1 VAQNIMNPQAL
12 NFAFRLI
19 VATSILLSLGEFF
32 GAALV
37 TPILPI
43 IAWEIETVDDSFRV
57 DGINVV
63 NKKSNTVIQLKVAQ
77 IRPMIIGDHVLQQ
90 KSGRF
95 FEPNV
100 LVGSVLQPL
109 IVLFTLLLSWQV
121 KSYLVILIRLLLG
134 VPAAAVLIATNTPLA
149 LVGAIWDF
157 RELVPN
163 LEPHTLVYW
172 NDFLQ
177 TGGPLVMAIA
187 AALLVVSVADR
198 LTSSYLGIRQTSN
211 SVVGHSKQ
219 KN

>member
-1 VAQNIMNPQAL
+1 MNPQTR

-19 VATSILLSLGEFF
+19 VVTVVLLSLGEIF
-32 GAALV
+32 GTSLV
-37 TPILPI
+37 KPILPT
-43 IAWEIETVDDSFRV
+43 IAWEIETIDDSFRV

-63 NKKSNTVIQLKVAQ
+63 SKKNNNVIQLKVSQ
-77 IRPMIIGDHVLQQ
+77 IRPMIIGDHVLQP

-100 LVGSVLQPL
+100 LVGSVLQPI
-109 IVLFTLLLSWQV
+109 IVFLTILLSWQA
-121 KSYLVILIRLLLG
+121 KSYLVFLIRLLLA
-134 VPAAAVLIATNTPLA
+134 VPVTTVLFATNTPLA
-149 LVGAIWDF
+149 FVGAMWDF

-187 AALLVVSVADR
+187 AALLVVSLADR
-198 LTSSYLGIRQTSN
+198 WANSYPRSRQASSLAN
-211 SVVGHSKQ
+211 
-219 KN
+219 

>member
-1 VAQNIMNPQAL
+1 MNPQAR

-19 VATSILLSLGEFF
+19 VVAAILLSLGEFF

-37 TPILPI
+37 TPILPT
-43 IAWEIETVDDSFRV
+43 IAWEIETIDDSFRV

-63 NKKSNTVIQLKVAQ
+63 SKKNNTVIQLQVAQ
-77 IRPMIIGDHVLQQ
+77 IRPMIIGAHVLQP

-100 LVGSVLQPL
+100 LMGSVLQPI
-109 IVLFTLLLSWQV
+109 IVFLTILLSWQA
-121 KSYLVILIRLLLG
+121 KSILIMLMRLLLG
-134 VPAAAVLIATNTPLA
+134 VPVAAFLVATNTPLA
-149 LVGAIWDF
+149 FVGAMWDF
-157 RELVPN
+157 RELVAN

-187 AALLVVSVADR
+187 AALLVVSVSDR
-198 LTSSYLGIRQTSN
+198 STSYQLINPQELTQEN
-211 SVVGHSKQ
+211 
-219 KN
+219 

>member
-1 VAQNIMNPQAL
+1 MNPQVR

-19 VATSILLSLGEFF
+19 VVTAILLSLGEVF
-32 GAALV
+32 GTALV
-37 TPILPI
+37 TPILPTI
-43 IAWEIETVDDSFRV
+43 SWEIETIDDSFRV

-63 NKKSNTVIQLKVAQ
+63 NKKNNTVIQLKVAQ
-77 IRPMIIGDHVLQQ
+77 IRPMIIGDHVLQP
-90 KSGRF
+90 KSSRF

-100 LVGSVLQPL
+100 LVGSVLLPI
-109 IVLFTLLLSWQV
+109 IVFFSILLSWQT
-121 KSYLVILIRLLLG
+121 KSILIFLMRLLIG
-134 VPAAAVLIATNTPLA
+134 VPVAVVLVATNTPLA
-149 LVGAIWDF
+149 FVGAMWDF

-198 LTSSYLGIRQTSN
+198 STSFQLKKRQASSLVN
-211 SVVGHSKQ
+211 
-219 KN
+219 